1 MDMNRRRLIGASAG
15 VAGALAMSP
24 DAARAAPLTST
35 FGRDVTQYGV
45 RPGSSDDQ
53 TKNLQRA
60 IDEAARAQVPLALP
74 PGVYRT
80 GMLRLASGT
89 QLVGVRGATK
99 LVFNGGASML
109 QGEGANSIGLSGITL
124 DGGGIALPQRRGL
137 VHCLGGRDV
146 RIADCE
152 ITASGGNGI
161 WLEQA
166 SGDISGNIFTK
177 IATTAVVSFDAQGL
191 IVSRNTIIDTSDNGI
206 EILRTS
212 IGDDGTLVLDN
223 RIEDIKAGPGGSGQY
238 GNAINAFRAGNVIVR
253 GNRIRNCD
261 YSAVRGNSASNI
273 QISGN
278 SVSNVRE
285 VALYS
290 EFAFEG
296 AVIANNTV
304 DGAAVGVS
312 VCNFNEGGRIA
323 VVQGNIIRNLLPKR
337 PIGTAPDDD
346 AGIGIYV
353 EADSS
358 VTGNVIEN
366 APSFG
371 IIAGWGKYLRDV
383 AIIRQRDPQC
393 LRRRR
398 RLGAAR
404 RGHGAGQQQH
414 DFGNPTRRHRRAR
427 PRPYHY
433 DRSVSRR
440 RAALRAGRGRGQR
453 GAAVVWSYPDAL
465 EPARQLHRIPQQWI
479 ALLHHIEPACRR
491 RHLVHDCRAGRG
503 RCLFGNNKRAFPHDR
518 DISWSIARWRNSLL
532 RRLRRRLKAHDR
544 RAEPL
549 IARQGRGVPAANPGH
564 VDRGIVEGSFTAQ
577 QVAPGFDGG
586 LGFLD
591 VLQELDF
598 AVKAAP
604 ASGLEQFGEVVQPTL
619 GKSAP
624 ARDDLAAKCHVSVCH

>member
-1 MDMNRRRLIGASAG
+1 MHPLALREGHSIMDVNRRRLMGVSAAG

-24 DAARAAPLTST
+24 DGARAAPLTSAL
-35 FGRDVTQYGV
+35 GRDVTQYGV
-45 RPGSSDDQ
+45 RPGSPDDQ

-80 GMLRLASGT
+80 GMLRLQGGT

-109 QGEGANSIGLSGITL
+109 QGEGAGSVGLSGITF
-124 DGGGIALPQRRGL
+124 DGGGIPLPTRRGL

-146 RIADCE
+146 RIMDCE
-152 ITASGGNGI
+152 FTASGGNGI
-161 WLEQA
+161 WLEQV
-166 SGDISGNIFTK
+166 SGDISGNIFTSM
-177 IATTAVVSFDAQGL
+177 AATAVVSFDALGL
-191 IVSRNTIIDTSDNGI
+191 IVSRNTITGTNDNGI
-206 EILRTS
+206 EILRTA
-212 IGDDGTLVLDN
+212 IGDDGTLVTDN

-290 EFAFEG
+290 EFSFEG

-323 VVQGNIIRNLLPKR
+323 VVQGNIIRNLIPKR

-346 AGIGIYV
+346 AGVGIYI

-383 AIIRQRDPQC
+383 AITGNVIRNAFVGIGVSVVP
-393 LRRRR
+393 
-398 RLGAAR
+398 
-404 RGHGAGQQQH
+404 GAG
-414 DFGNPTRRHRRAR
+414 T
-427 PRPYHY
+427 
-433 DRSVSRR
+433 
-440 RAALRAGRGRGQR
+440 ALVNNNMISEAPR
-453 GAAVVWSYPDAL
+453 GAVVGLDHARAVTTDLSTDGAQRYAQVVVGINAV
-465 EPARQLHRIPQQWI
+465 
-479 ALLHHIEPACRR
+479 RR
-491 RHLVHDCRAGRG
+491 
-503 RCLFGNNKRAFPHDR
+503 
-518 DISWSIARWRNSLL
+518 
-532 RRLRRRLKAHDR
+532 
-544 RAEPL
+544 
-549 IARQGRGVPAANPGH
+549 
-564 VDRGIVEGSFTAQ
+564 
-577 QVAPGFDGG
+577 
-586 LGFLD
+586 
-591 VLQELDF
+591 
-598 AVKAAP
+598 
-604 ASGLEQFGEVVQPTL
+604 
-619 GKSAP
+619 
-624 ARDDLAAKCHVSVCH
+624 